1 MEQFSHSPEYK
12 LQVTNRT
19 CVDIAEKVGHLSQ
32 YWGGSLYGPAYSQN
46 YWGGSSLAAHRK
58 FTPMDVKT
66 TITTVKLRIVNQTP
80 VCMRDLVVTG
90 ARLLSVQVNQAP
102 GLYAGPGL

>member
-32 YWGGSLYGPAYSQN
+32 YWGGGSLYGPAYSQN

-58 FTPMDVKT
+58 FTPMRVIEYFAKSLNVT
-66 TITTVKLRIVNQTP
+66 QGCLKWRIISIALWLFL
-80 VCMRDLVVTG
+80 DLVPF
-90 ARLLSVQVNQAP
+90 LNLE
-102 GLYAGPGL
+102 